1 VRVADNG
8 RGISEDVRLHGR
20 PGHFGLR
27 GMATHAQR
35 IGATLRITSAPEA
48 GHNGDAAGADPKDRL
63 ELLVAQA
70 HLMRRKSL
78 DPTKDEREGMV
89 TVLIADDHP
98 MVREGVAG
106 LLTRHQ
112 ISVVGLAA
120 TGRQALEMYMEL
132 RPAVMLLDLRLPDQS
147 GFEVLRAVLKTDPEA
162 RILILTSAQ
171 GDASIYTAIHLGA
184 RGYLLKGIDGATLAA
199 QVRHVA
205 AGGRSLSEESVGK
218 LTRYIAAEKLSERE
232 IEVLGL
238 VSQGKSNKEIAD
250 LLVVSEDTVK
260 MHLKHIFR
268 KLHANDR
275 TQAVVIAIQQGL
287 LEA

>member
-1 VRVADNG
+1 
-8 RGISEDVRLHGR
+8 
-20 PGHFGLR
+20 
-27 GMATHAQR
+27 
-35 IGATLRITSAPEA
+35 
-48 GHNGDAAGADPKDRL
+48 
-63 ELLVAQA
+63 
-70 HLMRRKSL
+70 L
-78 DPTKDEREGMV
+78 DPTKDTRKGMV

-120 TGRQALEMYMEL
+120 NGRQALEMYMEL
-132 RPAVMLLDLRLPDQS
+132 RPDVMLLDLRLPDQS

-162 RILILTSAQ
+162 RILILTSSQ
-171 GDASIYTAIHLGA
+171 GDASIYKAIHLGA

-199 QVRHVA
+199 QVRNVA
-205 AGGRSLSEESVGK
+205 AGGRALSEESVGK
-218 LTRYIAAEKLSERE
+218 LTRYIGAEKLSGRE

-238 VSQGKSNKEIAD
+238 VSQGKRNKEIAD
-250 LLVVSEDTVK
+250 LLIVSEDTVK